1 MNLSLRE
8 PKLLYYSSVT
18 IALLLFLSLFLLAR
32 DLVAVLTT
40 KGKPA
45 GKPTKAAGQ
54 VYSMKSLDEY
64 GPLLK
69 DNPFGIQGGELKP
82 ITGSPQAPGPESM
95 PPPIDV
101 SLVGIVYG
109 PSPFDYAIFS
119 DKAGSQEVFAVG
131 DSVFGLG
138 KLGAVKKDRVL
149 LIQRGRRVEILLL
162 EPTSTKE
169 LAGASAGGQGEPPNV
184 IQATGGE
191 SSLVDQKM
199 LQSAIDNPKKIMT
212 DARLLP
218 YIVEGQVQGFVLS
231 EVARGGVYQTL
242 GLQNGDVLMRINEHE
257 ISAPESALQAF
268 VALKGMDLVQLDILR
283 NGTPMTLSYQ
293 IQ

>member
-1 MNLSLRE
+1 M
-8 PKLLYYSSVT
+8 
-18 IALLLFLSLFLLAR
+18 
-32 DLVAVLTT
+32 
-40 KGKPA
+40 
-45 GKPTKAAGQ
+45 
-54 VYSMKSLDEY
+54 
-64 GPLLK
+64 
-69 DNPFGIQGGELKP
+69 
-82 ITGSPQAPGPESM
+82 
-95 PPPIDV
+95 
-101 SLVGIVYG
+101 
-109 PSPFDYAIFS
+109 
-119 DKAGSQEVFAVG
+119 
-131 DSVFGLG
+131 
-138 KLGAVKKDRVL
+138 
-149 LIQRGRRVEILLL
+149 
-162 EPTSTKE
+162 
-169 LAGASAGGQGEPPNV
+169 